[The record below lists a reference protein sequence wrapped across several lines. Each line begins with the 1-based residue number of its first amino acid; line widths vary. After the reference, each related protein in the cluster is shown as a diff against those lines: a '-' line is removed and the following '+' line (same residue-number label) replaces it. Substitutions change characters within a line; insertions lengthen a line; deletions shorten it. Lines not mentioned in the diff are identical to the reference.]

1 VLAHCLRNEGLSN
14 SRWAK
19 GGDDQTV
26 SLAFDE
32 AVESDFFMVGFDKRL
47 EVLAIVGEDESEVC
61 IDLNTHLQLTFRQFT
76 LFYLPLFVIGFSRL
90 FVSIY
95 PLFSPPLFTAQ

>member
-14 SRWAK
+14 TRWAK

-47 EVLAIVGEDESEVC
+47 EVLAIV
-61 IDLNTHLQLTFRQFT
+61 
-76 LFYLPLFVIGFSRL
+76 
-90 FVSIY
+90 
-95 PLFSPPLFTAQ
+95 